1 MKLCQNPWYHPLF
14 MVHVLS
20 FLVAMLW
27 PYPGTMASCRHLPRS
42 KAESG
47 KALRDLLHHGHR
59 HRGPRSQGRC
69 QWDEFRQN
77 GCIAMMQLGNEVQ
90 KHGDTW
96 DAVQRGEGRQT
107 SHTIWY
113 AFHICIGYD
122 TGKSLSLS
130 ITVGELLWY
139 AMTWP
144 DNSWYRGKAME
155 TYCIVALGSSCWEK
169 RSVFQ
174 DAPGTDCCGSPL
186 RAVKLWGSHILTAV
200 RKIHPDRSSLETIS
214 HIMIS
219 DVELPS
225 RATNYGIQYF
235 IPSQFDPW
243 LIWFSWGDPW
253 QGGRS
258 AACQPATESIA
269 TVTGHGKEQSSTD
282 SETYGKARRLHGHA

>member
-1 MKLCQNPWYHPLF
+1 MKLCPNPWYHPLF

-27 PYPGTMASCRHLPRS
+27 PYPGTTASCRHLPRS

-77 GCIAMMQLGNEVQ
+77 GCIAMMQLGNEVP

-130 ITVGELLWY
+130 LFNCGWITVICYDLTRQLLVSWQSHGNLLY
-139 AMTWP
+139 SGTWLILLRKTKCVP
-144 DNSWYRGKAME
+144 GYSRYWLLRFSFE
-155 TYCIVALGSSCWEK
+155 SCE
-169 RSVFQ
+169 
-174 DAPGTDCCGSPL
+174 
-186 RAVKLWGSHILTAV
+186 AV
-200 RKIHPDRSSLETIS
+200 RKSHFNGRSGSLILWYQL
-214 HIMIS
+214 IS
-219 DVELPS
+219 DVELSS
-225 RATNYGIQYF
+225 RATNYGIQYY

>member
-1 MKLCQNPWYHPLF
+1 MELWQNPWYHPLF

-47 KALRDLLHHGHR
+47 KALRDLLHQGHR

-130 ITVGELLWY
+130 LYNCGWITVICYDLARQL
-139 AMTWP
+139 
-144 DNSWYRGKAME
+144 SWYRGKTME

-169 RSVFQ
+169 RRVFQ

-200 RKIHPDRSSLETIS
+200 RKIHPVRSSLETIS
-214 HIMIS
+214 
-219 DVELPS
+219 L
-225 RATNYGIQYF
+225 
-235 IPSQFDPW
+235 
-243 LIWFSWGDPW
+243 
-253 QGGRS
+253 
-258 AACQPATESIA
+258 
-269 TVTGHGKEQSSTD
+269 
-282 SETYGKARRLHGHA
+282 